1 MEVASLSQNIEE
13 YFDKRNCLASDLNY
27 YEILELD
34 SRCTKEDIR
43 RSYYHFARI
52 FHPDKCNKD
61 EYLFVLNELK
71 AAYDILSDEYK
82 RIIYDIKHVAN
93 KKEEP
98 SYEIKKETLENVYDL
113 VRQKYLTFLQEKA
126 SMYLNILYY
135 QYKNQGLIIKKAIF
149 GNLNLAKPDTLNPLE
164 TIELKH
170 LKGPFIDVTV
180 QLQLLVQNGVL
191 HLNNSTSYAFLPGF
205 YNPIHFNKVHEV
217 TINDK
222 SNLCLPMKS
231 HLVYGNYIK
240 GPFSPNT
247 CTKMY

>member
-1 MEVASLSQNIEE
+1 M
-13 YFDKRNCLASDLNY
+13 
-27 YEILELD
+27 
-34 SRCTKEDIR
+34 
-43 RSYYHFARI
+43 
-52 FHPDKCNKD
+52 
-61 EYLFVLNELK
+61 FVLNELK

-135 QYKNQGLIIKKAIF
+135 QYKNQGTEFWKINNSVGLIIKKAIF

-205 YNPIHFNKVHEV
+205 YNPIHFVK
-217 TINDK
+217 
-222 SNLCLPMKS
+222 NL
-231 HLVYGNYIK
+231 
-240 GPFSPNT
+240 
-247 CTKMY
+247 